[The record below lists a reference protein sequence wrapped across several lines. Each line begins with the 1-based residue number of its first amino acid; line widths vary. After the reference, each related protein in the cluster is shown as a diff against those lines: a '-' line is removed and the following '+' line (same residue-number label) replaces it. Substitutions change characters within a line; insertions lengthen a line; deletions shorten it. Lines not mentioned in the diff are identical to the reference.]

1 MFTSDESSEYSLE
14 FFLLERM
21 SKVLIRQIH
30 RLRSDAKVY
39 LALSSDVKGEVSDR
53 LQQLY
58 DDKIIQ
64 IYYFIL

>member
-1 MFTSDESSEYSLE
+1 MDLFTSDESSEHSLE

-30 RLRSDAKVY
+30 CLRSEEKVY

-53 LQQLY
+53 LQ
-58 DDKIIQ
+58 
-64 IYYFIL
+64 

>member
-1 MFTSDESSEYSLE
+1 MFTSDESSEHSLE